1 MNSVTTPYQP
11 TPDDLFPPQGED
23 PMHAFL
29 RVIHKITPRVYVA
42 KLLVLVNV
50 LVFAAMVAS
59 GVSYAMPTP
68 EEAMAWGASD
78 GPVTTGGEWW
88 RLFTCIF
95 VHFGIVHIGLNMW
108 VLWQLGPLAER
119 LMGNVGFLLMYLI
132 SGLAGSLAGLYWS
145 PHAVSAGASGAI
157 FGVAGAAL
165 SFTLLQ
171 KNSIPMVAFSG
182 IKSSLVAFVGYN
194 MLFGFAINA
203 AKPLGGMAIGMAAHT
218 GGLVAGLVCGVLLSQ
233 PIELAARRRRW
244 SHNLVML
251 SVGFLAI
258 GVGIRYM
265 PHVEA
270 AVTWPTNEATQAIDR
285 LNAVQN
291 STDAAM
297 RGLSDKLN
305 ARQID
310 GGTFAATVERD
321 VIPPLQQT
329 RAQFVALKQVPA
341 EAQGQ
346 MGRVIRY
353 LEVRERSLQLLADA
367 VREDRESKLEEFK
380 QQQALANK
388 LWGELTKPAA
398 R

>member
-1 MNSVTTPYQP
+1 MSSGSSPYQP
-11 TPDDLFPPQGED
+11 TPDDIYPPSGED
-23 PMHAFL
+23 PLYEFV
-29 RVIHKITPRVYVA
+29 RVIHRITPRVYVA
-42 KLLVLVNV
+42 RLLFLANV

-59 GVSYAMPTP
+59 GVSYYLPTP
-68 EEAMAWGASD
+68 AEAVAWGASYAPD
-78 GPVTTGGEWW
+78 TTSGQWW
-88 RLFTCIF
+88 RLLTCMF
-95 VHFGIVHIGLNMW
+95 VHFGILHLGLNMW

-132 SGLAGSLAGLYWS
+132 SGLVGSLASLYWS
-145 PHAVSAGASGAI
+145 PQAVSAGASGAI
-157 FGVAGAAL
+157 FGVAGAVL

-171 KNSIPMVAFSG
+171 KNSIPMATFSG
-182 IKSSLVAFVGYN
+182 IKSSMVAFVGYN

-203 AKPLGGMAIGMAAHT
+203 AKPGGMAIGMAAHT
-218 GGLVAGLVCGVLLSQ
+218 GGLVAGLICGILLSQ

-244 SHNLVML
+244 SHNLLML